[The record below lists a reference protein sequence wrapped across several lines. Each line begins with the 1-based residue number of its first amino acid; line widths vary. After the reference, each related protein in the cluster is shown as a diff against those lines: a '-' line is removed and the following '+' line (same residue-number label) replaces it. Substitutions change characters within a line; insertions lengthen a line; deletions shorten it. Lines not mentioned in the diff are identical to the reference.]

1 MAWTDNLLWDA
12 AIEADPDVAI
22 GTGFPGPDGECA
34 SEVLYR
40 PGELLVERELWEA
53 DGHPLV
59 DELRRSGAVPI
70 GEVPRDRR
78 DVERAEVASD
88 LGLQLVYLR
97 HRDPLGLLRDAR
109 DAGILDLELA
119 SLNHVIAGSPQRHGG
134 DTQPMPVRPEDVLQ
148 IPAVGAAGE
157 NVRVGVL
164 DTGIVEPAPFGT
176 ENRGPQDQEVI
187 ATFPPGPY
195 GVAVGHGT
203 LVAGVIA
210 RYAPGATRVV
220 RRVLHTPGG
229 VADETEVAAAL
240 GQLPTNLKILNASFS
255 GFSVDSSDTMK
266 AFKLAVQNV
275 QANGT
280 LVVAAVGNQAS
291 ENKAYMAGFP
301 DVIGVASVEGAAP
314 SQLQLAAYSNRGG
327 YVKLCAHGT
336 DVVSTYVTGQARV
349 SGTSF
354 AAPKV
359 TAAVAAIMSRD
370 NIVDPHAAAAKLL
383 AGPVSVPKAGV
394 YVDPQQLPA

>member
-1 MAWTDNLLWDA
+1 MPWTDNLLWDA
-12 AIEADPDVAI
+12 AIEADPQVAI
-22 GTGFPGPDGECA
+22 GIGFPGPDGECGA
-34 SEVLYR
+34 EVLYR

-53 DGHPLV
+53 ADHPLV
-59 DELRRSGAVPI
+59 AELRRSGAVAI
-70 GEVPRDRR
+70 AEVPRNRR
-78 DVERAEVASD
+78 DVERAEAASD
-88 LGLQLVYLR
+88 LDLQLVYVR
-97 HRDPLGLLRDAR
+97 RRDPLGLLRDAR
-109 DAGILDLELA
+109 DAGILDLEVA

-134 DTQPMPVRPEDVLQ
+134 CTQPVPVGPEDLVQ
-148 IPAVGAAGE
+148 IPAGGEAGQ

-176 ENRGPQDQEVI
+176 DNRGPVDQEVI
-187 ATFPPGPY
+187 STFPPGPY
-195 GVAVGHGT
+195 GEAVGHGT

-229 VADETEVAAAL
+229 LADETEVAAAL
-240 GQLPTNLKILNASFS
+240 RQLPANLEILNVSFS
-255 GFSVDSSDTMK
+255 GFSVDNADTMQG
-266 AFKLAVQNV
+266 FKRAVQKV

-291 ENKAYMAGFP
+291 ESKAYMAGFP
-301 DVIGVASVEGAAP
+301 GVIGVASVEGDVS
-314 SQLQLAAYSNRGG
+314 SQMQLATYSNRGG

-359 TAAVAAIMSRD
+359 TAAVAAIVSRD
-370 NIVDPHAAAAKLL
+370 HVNPQDAAAKLL
-383 AGPVSVPKAGV
+383 AGPVAVPKAGV
-394 YVDPQQLPA
+394 LVDPQQLP